1 MTDLPDKSEVLARA
15 ELFTRVDDA
24 TLGRIAEVAAFRHYE
39 EGDVVYQMGDEA
51 EHVFVLASGRV
62 RFTLGV
68 GNRPGSGGAIMTS
81 RMTFGWAALVDERP
95 RRVATASCL
104 EPTVLLAIDGR
115 RLLEI
120 LEQDTA
126 SGFLVM
132 RRLASMIARNFLE

>member
-1 MTDLPDKSEVLARA
+1 MTELPDKTEVLANA
-15 ELFTRVDDA
+15 ELFARVEER
-24 TLGRIAEVAAFRHYE
+24 TLGKIAGISEFRRYE
-39 EGDVVYQMGDEA
+39 EGDSVYQMGDKA
-51 EHVFVLASGRV
+51 DHAFVVVSGRV

-68 GNRPGSGGAIMTS
+68 GNRPGGGGAIMTS
-81 RMTFGWAALVDERP
+81 RTTFGWAALVDEHP

-115 RLLEI
+115 RLLSI
-120 LEQDTA
+120 LEKETT

>member
-1 MTDLPDKSEVLARA
+1 MTDLPDMSEILAEA
-15 ELFTRVDDA
+15 ELFVGVDEK
-24 TLGRIAEVAAFRHYE
+24 TLSEIAGISEFRRYE
-39 EGDVVYQMGDEA
+39 EGDTVYQMGDQA
-51 EHVFVLASGRV
+51 DHAFVLVSGRV

-68 GNRPGSGGAIMTS
+68 GNRPGGGGSVITR
-81 RMTFGWAALVDERP
+81 RMTFGWAALVDEHP

-115 RLLEI
+115 RLLTI
-120 LEQDTA
+120 LEQDTG

>member
-1 MTDLPDKSEVLARA
+1 MVELPDKPQVLAKA
-15 ELFTRVDDA
+15 ELFTGVDEQ
-24 TLGRIAEVAAFRHYE
+24 TLGELADISEFRRYE
-39 EGDVVYQMGDEA
+39 EGDSVYQMGDKA
-51 EHVFVLASGRV
+51 DHAFVIVSGRV

-68 GNRPGSGGAIMTS
+68 GNRPGSGSVMTS

-115 RLLEI
+115 RLLSI
-120 LEQDTA
+120 LEDDTT

-132 RRLASMIARNFLE
+132 RRLATMIARNFLE

>member
-1 MTDLPDKSEVLARA
+1 MTDLPAKPEVLANA
-15 ELFTRVDDA
+15 ELFARVDER
-24 TLGRIAEVAAFRHYE
+24 TIEEIAGISEFRRYE
-39 EGDVVYQMGDEA
+39 EGDSVYQMGDKA
-51 EHVFVLASGRV
+51 DHAFVVVSGRV

-68 GNRPGSGGAIMTS
+68 GNRPGSGGSIMT
-81 RMTFGWAALVDERP
+81 RRTTFGWAALVDEHP

-115 RLLEI
+115 RLLAI
-120 LEQDTA
+120 LENETT

>member
-1 MTDLPDKSEVLARA
+1 
-15 ELFTRVDDA
+15 
-24 TLGRIAEVAAFRHYE
+24 
-39 EGDVVYQMGDEA
+39 
-51 EHVFVLASGRV
+51 
-62 RFTLGV
+62 
-68 GNRPGSGGAIMTS
+68 MTS

-126 SGFLVM
+126 SGFTVM
-132 RRLASMIARNFLE
+132 RRLGVDDRRGTSRSSSPRVYRRRPAGRRLAAIRVT

>member
-1 MTDLPDKSEVLARA
+1 MTESLDKVEVLANA
-15 ELFTRVDDA
+15 ELFARVDEQ
-24 TLGRIAEVAAFRHYE
+24 TIAAIAGISEFRRYE
-39 EGDVVYQMGDEA
+39 EGDSVYQMGDQA
-51 EHVFVLASGRV
+51 DHAFVVVSGRV

-68 GNRPGSGGAIMTS
+68 GNRPGSGGSIMT
-81 RMTFGWAALVDERP
+81 RRTTFGWAALVDEHP

-115 RLLEI
+115 RLLSI
-120 LEQDTA
+120 LEKETT

>member
-68 GNRPGSGGAIMTS
+68 GNRPGSGGRS
-81 RMTFGWAALVDERP
+81 
-95 RRVATASCL
+95 
-104 EPTVLLAIDGR
+104 
-115 RLLEI
+115 
-120 LEQDTA
+120 
-126 SGFLVM
+126 
-132 RRLASMIARNFLE
+132 